1 MMKKN
6 VIMLIKK
13 LSFIFFILLVLST
26 VSPALGS
33 SYLSLTSKNGKN
45 TLNLTINTVY
55 YTNIDNDDILDVVA
69 LFDISFTSERTHRF
83 ILTTI
88 LELPSGYQFTH
99 SWFISTKLSLK
110 TFRLELLDHAIES
123 GDYILTIHLQ
133 LFTGGMT
140 TGSVEYLFDP
150 PGGSG
155 GGTPI
160 AYLF

>member
-1 MMKKN
+1 M
-6 VIMLIKK
+6 IGKK
-13 LSFIFFILLVLST
+13 LSLILFLLLT
-26 VSPALGS
+26 VCSISPVFGS

-45 TLNLTINTVY
+45 TLNLTINSAY
-55 YTNIDNDDILDVVA
+55 YTNIDNDDVLDVVA
-69 LFDISFTSERTHRF
+69 LFEISFSNERSHRF

-88 LELPSGYQFTH
+88 LELPSGHQYLY
-99 SWFISTKLSLK
+99 SWFITSKLSLNEY
-110 TFRLELLDHAIES
+110 RLELHDHAIEA
-123 GDYILTIHLQ
+123 GDYSLMIHIQ

-140 TGSVEYLFDP
+140 TGSVEYSFDP